1 MLKAVTDLDQDRLIR
16 PPADYGVPLP
26 EWLQRCL
33 EHVPP
38 GQDNSCPTDPELL
51 LACAFDY
58 AYRHHQGQLLQALL
72 EAEFR

>member
-1 MLKAVTDLDQDRLIR
+1 MLKAVADLDQDRSIR

-51 LACAFDY
+51 LAW
-58 AYRHHQGQLLQALL
+58 
-72 EAEFR
+72 